1 MVCLDN
7 VILSLSCLLIL
18 FSFPA
23 PRLHS
28 HPLFPSILLSSS
40 QNSFLQFA
48 LPRSENCPGDL
59 PSSSLRHPP
68 IQFTCACAPH
78 PQHCLRDNPRAH
90 TSSRKSFSSDCF
102 VDRMPASDTSSSSP
116 YLRNRVCH
124 IANRRE
130 KLVRDAKNY
139 SLASKSHSFT
149 KNSSSTI
156 PHTHNYRF
164 IHLQNEGMR

>member
-1 MVCLDN
+1 MEEKKEERRSLVLVCLDN

-90 TSSRKSFSSDCF
+90 TSSPESLSRPIALSTGCPPVTRAAPLLIFEIVC
-102 VDRMPASDTSSSSP
+102 VILQIAE
-116 YLRNRVCH
+116 RN
-124 IANRRE
+124 
-130 KLVRDAKNY
+130 L
-139 SLASKSHSFT
+139 
-149 KNSSSTI
+149 
-156 PHTHNYRF
+156 
-164 IHLQNEGMR
+164 